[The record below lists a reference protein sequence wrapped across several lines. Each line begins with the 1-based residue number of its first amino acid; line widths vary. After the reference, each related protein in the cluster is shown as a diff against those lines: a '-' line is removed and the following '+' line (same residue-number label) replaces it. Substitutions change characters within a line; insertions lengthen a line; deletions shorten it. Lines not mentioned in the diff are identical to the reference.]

1 VWQSLLLAQAQSIQG
16 NSQNTGSADFGLR
29 LSSLLSQF
37 LPESC
42 VPLSGEA
49 DSIEIQS
56 QSLVILKQLWVV
68 VQNIFSRTWLT
79 PVASAFL
86 TAILQRTFYLAN
98 REVLANWSLL
108 CSALI
113 VVGIPN
119 VSEFISH
126 QDETQSALEIKR
138 HLWRLVA
145 THGDSSK
152 PINWQDS
159 ISSLVFPIGW
169 ATMTLTLNRSHV

>member
-1 VWQSLLLAQAQSIQG
+1 VWQSLLLAQAQQIQG
-16 NSQNTGSADFGLR
+16 TDQNTSSADFGLR

-49 DSIEIQS
+49 DSVEIQF
-56 QSLVILKQLWVV
+56 QSLVILKQLWIV
-68 VQNIFSRTWLT
+68 VQNIFSRTLLT
-79 PVASAFL
+79 PVASSFL
-86 TAILQRTFYLAN
+86 TTILQRVFYLADQ
-98 REVLANWSLL
+98 EVLTNWSLL

-119 VSEFISH
+119 VFEFISH

-145 THGDSSK
+145 TNGDSSK
-152 PINWQDS
+152 PPNWKNSVS
-159 ISSLVFPIGW
+159 ILCFPIG
-169 ATMTLTLNRSHV
+169 